1 MRIFKEGI
9 TLESLNKW
17 SENTLAQ
24 HLGIEF
30 TGIGEDYLEARMPV
44 DSRTR
49 QPLGLL
55 HGGASVAL
63 AETLGSVAATLCVDS
78 TKFCVGLEINANHVK
93 GVREGFVRGI
103 TKPIHIGKQTH
114 VWEIRLTNDAGE
126 LICIS
131 RITMAVLE
139 KKK

>member
-9 TLESLNKW
+9 TLEFLNKW

-24 HLGIEF
+24 HLGIVF
-30 TGIGEDYLEARMPV
+30 TGIGDDYLEARMPV
-44 DSRTR
+44 DNRTR

-78 TKFCVGLEINANHVK
+78 TKFCVGLDINANHVK
-93 GVREGFVRGI
+93 GVREGFVSGI